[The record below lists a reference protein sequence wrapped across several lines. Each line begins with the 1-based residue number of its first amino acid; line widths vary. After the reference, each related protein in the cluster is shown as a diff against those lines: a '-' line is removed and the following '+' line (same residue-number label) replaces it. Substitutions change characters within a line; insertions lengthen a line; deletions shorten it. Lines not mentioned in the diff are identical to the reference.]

1 MGIAAAVPPGGG
13 QLAHRPEKSAQAQQ
27 GEAGLLRGVA
37 LGGQG
42 EKSLPAPDGLYL
54 DTTTQGSPA
63 LVAGADYRAALE
75 ELAHRPFR
83 MAPYYDPGVWGA
95 TG

>member
-1 MGIAAAVPPGGG
+1 MKKAC
-13 QLAHRPEKSAQAQQ
+13 LSRM
-27 GEAGLLRGVA
+27 
-37 LGGQG
+37 
-42 EKSLPAPDGLYL
+42 DFYL

>member
-1 MGIAAAVPPGGG
+1 MKLVSQVLFIT
-13 QLAHRPEKSAQAQQ
+13 QE
-27 GEAGLLRGVA
+27 
-37 LGGQG
+37 
-42 EKSLPAPDGLYL
+42 Y
-54 DTTTQGSPA
+54 TTQGSPA
-63 LVAGADYRAALE
+63 LVAGADYRSALV

>member
-1 MGIAAAVPPGGG
+1 M
-13 QLAHRPEKSAQAQQ
+13 
-27 GEAGLLRGVA
+27 
-37 LGGQG
+37 
-42 EKSLPAPDGLYL
+42 DFYL